1 MFLGGCNFCI
11 SVIFAHFCSYFEHFE
26 HFFAHFFPRCAFFST
41 FFVYFLHIFDPGRAG
56 RSPCL
61 WLGDVPPF
69 ANAFQ
74 TVHRA
79 PLRRGPAR
87 EAVQKLLL
95 GANKTVVM
103 VTHQWQYLRY
113 AQQVLLM
120 KNTAAQAPTSLPR
133 GFLGLNEWPR
143 QGGGLVWN
151 RDISS
156 WRQGFRASFRFV
168 DLG

>member
-1 MFLGGCNFCI
+1 MHFL
-11 SVIFAHFCSYFEHFE
+11 AHS
-26 HFFAHFFPRCAFFST
+26 
-41 FFVYFLHIFDPGRAG
+41 VYFLHIFDPGRAG